1 MDDNLANGDA
11 TMQPGQDVEVKFAN
25 EDMDSSKKQSKF

>member
-11 TMQPGQDVEVKFAN
+11 TMQPGQDVEVKFAVKVL
-25 EDMDSSKKQSKF
+25 SLSPYPK